1 MVDWL
6 AFTVTADGWFN
17 CGLVW
22 EKRRGVC
29 ISARVF
35 VSVCTCASER
45 TWGGDS
51 RYLRPTDRHLAL
63 HQPSTARPYGML
75 RNVTSWH
82 RQRTLCVCVCWGCVF
97 MYVCAKHQAPL
108 CGSACTVRA
117 RREREL
123 MKIVSNIRLLLCGY
137 SSFSFFII
145 VRSHK
150 RQPTPINRPTNPNN
164 RTNTLSLPKVSTDG
178 NERLH

>member
-22 EKRRGVC
+22 EKRRGAC

-82 RQRTLCVCVCWGCVF
+82 RQRTLRVCICVCVLGVSV
-97 MYVCAKHQAPL
+97 YVCLCNTSSSSVWVCLYCARTTWAGADENCVKYTTAALWLLFFFFYHCSLTQA
-108 CGSACTVRA
+108 AT
-117 RREREL
+117 
-123 MKIVSNIRLLLCGY
+123 
-137 SSFSFFII
+137 
-145 VRSHK
+145 H
-150 RQPTPINRPTNPNN
+150 TN
-164 RTNTLSLPKVSTDG
+164 K
-178 NERLH
+178 